1 MLYLVPTPIGNLED
15 ITLRALRVLRE
26 VDLILAEDTRVTK
39 RLLSKY
45 DITTSLTA
53 FHSHNEHKRVDKIVE
68 ELSAGKNIALVSDA
82 GSPGISDPGFL
93 LTRAAVA
100 AGVELTSLPG
110 PTALIPAIV
119 MSGIPCDRFH
129 FEGFLPQKKGKLT
142 RIKYLL
148 DLDNPFILYESP
160 HRVIK
165 TLIRI
170 KEVHTEK
177 GQESVIKACVV
188 REISKLHEE
197 CIRGT
202 IDEVISA
209 LEAKPSV
216 KGEIVIIVDTK
227 A

>member
-93 LTRAAVA
+93 LTRAALA
-100 AGVELTSLPG
+100 EGVELTSLPG

-148 DLDNPFILYESP
+148 DLGNPFILYESP

-177 GQESVIKACVV
+177 GQETVIKACVV

>member
-15 ITLRALRVLRE
+15 ITLRAIRVLRE

-45 DITTSLTA
+45 DINTALSA

-68 ELSAGKNIALVSDA
+68 ELSGGKNIALVSDA

-100 AGVELTSLPG
+100 AGVEMTSLPG

-148 DLDNPFILYESP
+148 GLDNPFILYESP

-165 TLIRI
+165 TLMRIR
-170 KEVHTEK
+170 EVHTDL
-177 GQESVIKACVV
+177 GHDTDIRACVV
-188 REISKLHEE
+188 REISKIHEE
-197 CIRGT
+197 CIRGS
-202 IDEVISA
+202 IDEVILA

-216 KGEIVIIVDTK
+216 KGEIVIVVDSK
-227 A
+227 S

>member
-45 DITTSLTA
+45 DINTSLTA